1 MDQGTIQL
9 LFALLRSAI
18 SGTKLTEKEKS
29 LFSVE
34 ILPELSAVAR
44 KHDVINLLAWGLRQ
58 NALVAENDA
67 DVERDVFKAVYRFEQ
82 INFELERLCEAL
94 ESFEIPFVPLK
105 GSVIR
110 KYYPEP
116 WMRTSCDID
125 ILVHENDVEKAAEM
139 LANNCGYAYECKT
152 SHDVSFYSKSGVHV
166 ELHYALVEDGIAKAS
181 SNVLKSVW
189 DHVTAI
195 DGYKYRCE
203 MSDKMFYFY
212 HVAHMAK
219 HFENGGCGI
228 RAFIDLWLLD
238 NLDGADKIKR
248 DELLEQGGLLK
259 FAESARRLSRVWFES
274 AEADYLSQQ
283 MEAYVLR
290 GGVYGINENRIAVQQ
305 HKKGGRIRY
314 ALSKIFLS
322 YDEIKFHYPILQKHR
337 WLTPFMEIR
346 RWCKLIFCGH
356 VKRTVWELKYNQSIS
371 ATENEMTKDFLTR
384 IGLID

>member
-1 MDQGTIQL
+1 MAQGTIQL

-18 SGTKLTEKEKS
+18 SGTKLTEKEMS
-29 LFSVE
+29 LFSAE
-34 ILPELSAVAR
+34 ILPELSAIAD

-58 NALVAENDA
+58 NALVAENDT
-67 DVERDVFKAVYRFEQ
+67 DVERDVFKAVYRYEQ
-82 INFELERLCEAL
+82 INYELDRLCEAL

-125 ILVHENDVEKAAEM
+125 IFVHENDVEKAAEM

-189 DHVTAI
+189 DHITAI

-228 RAFIDLWLLD
+228 RSFIDLWLLD

-248 DELLEQGGLLK
+248 DELLEQGGLLE

-337 WLTPFMEIR
+337 WLTPLFEVR
-346 RWCKLIFCGH
+346 RWIKLIFTQD
-356 VKRTVWELKYNQSIS
+356 VKRSLRTLETNADIASEQMEEMAELLKS
-371 ATENEMTKDFLTR
+371 L
-384 IGLID
+384 GLQ